1 MMTLT
6 AIIRAK
12 PGQAETVKRALLD
25 VIDSVRRDEPDTVN
39 YHVGQSAEDPHL
51 FTTFERFR
59 DRAAMERH
67 NGSAAVAAFVRD
79 AGPALVDKVVIHV
92 CNELAAKTK

>member
-12 PGQAETVKRALLD
+12 PGHAGTVKQALLD
-25 VIDSVRRDEPDTVN
+25 VIAAVRRNEPDTVD
-39 YHVGQSAEDPHL
+39 YYVGQSADDRDV

-59 DRAAMERH
+59 DQAAMEKH
-67 NGSAAVAAFVRD
+67 NDSPAVAGFVAV
-79 AGPALVDKVVIHV
+79 AGPVLADKVVIQI
-92 CNELAAKTK
+92 CNELAAK

>member
-12 PGQAETVKRALLD
+12 PGHADTVENALLA
-25 VIDSVRRDEPDTVN
+25 VIDSVRRDEPDTIN
-39 YHVGQSAEDPHL
+39 YYVSQSPDDPNL

-59 DRAAMERH
+59 DRAAMDRH
-67 NGSAAVAAFVRD
+67 NKSAAVAKFVEV
-79 AGPALVDKVVIHV
+79 AGPVLADKVVIHT
-92 CNELAAKTK
+92 CNELAAK